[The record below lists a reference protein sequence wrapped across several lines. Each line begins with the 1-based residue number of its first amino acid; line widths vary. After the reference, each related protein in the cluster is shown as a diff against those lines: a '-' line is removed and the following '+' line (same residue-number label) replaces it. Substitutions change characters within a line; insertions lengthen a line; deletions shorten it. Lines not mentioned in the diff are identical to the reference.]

1 MFPTDEEIIAVL
13 MMLDDTD
20 YVDGFQEET
29 GREWTR
35 VVPSSD
41 THDGRQVA
49 DPSRQA
55 RAAEY
60 RKQMDD
66 RRGRQNAGTPVI
78 DPLFGDHHK
87 QVKQTGEKD
96 RPYRIRAFAGTMQLA
111 ARYGCSSHRHWPT
124 TDVNQTIRPFA
135 RTQLFFYN
143 GDMIDLACSLKRTHP
158 TNRIGIECFANNTK
172 MGGGVDNG
180 AMAQEEQLCR
190 RSTLYNALRL
200 LIGIDGKYKIGTR
213 QKPSGFRH
221 NNPSIEFEYGT
232 AIFKDVVIL
241 RQSEALEFADE
252 PIQIHVDVISTCAP
266 VMTNHQDRVND
277 IHTQTLMKTLTRN
290 VIRAAAINRC
300 DILIIGLLGGG
311 AFKGDTKT
319 IAQTTLDAIQAEQ
332 GAVETIVFAVMS
344 DHNNPAAAADSK
356 EVMSAVTVLPSAV
369 GEIKITDAI
378 DTETKKRWDDAQAY
392 VDFLCNGGKSK
403 APDGNICTLDELG
416 TKSIQFMEDNH
427 NYIQCMFP
435 SSTYGVNLNA
445 WLLHSETARMIVQ
458 NQATKD
464 RINFALR
471 IILNFYGISEGAT
484 GLFQMKRQTEP
495 PHSILTIPVND
506 KGFNH
511 NWQRVSRILGFL
523 VLIGQKARAQNLLAF
538 LYHIDIATNKFTSK
552 VDHWLPAVYGVNT
565 KEINEINGEQN
576 EYLRFILYDGNISA
590 MRINDVTPHLNGEHD
605 TFSKTN
611 FFGMY
616 FPVDIFHKN
625 QFPVFMTR
633 EMTMQYMQNTAYA
646 AKIEPA
652 IELALN
658 MLGFQTTSGTI
669 VSQTDEMRINWRSYN
684 ITTVKHDVAVMWARL
699 YRIFTFLLYAGKTH
713 NAEQIL
719 MIVNKMIGDHTCK
732 INIVYW
738 KYLIDKYNNVTGS
751 MFTFEGQ
758 GMNTP
763 ATDEQL
769 KAEEDAADA
778 AAAAAMAAAVAAATA
793 AVSPQQ
799 PVIGAQLEYTAEKE
813 LEEAEPI
820 AHDGQIDFAQVRMAL
835 LIP

>member
-13 MMLDDTD
+13 MMLYDTD

-552 VDHWLPAVYGVNT
+552 VDHWLPAVYGMNT
-565 KEINEINGEQN
+565 KEINDINGEQN
-576 EYLRFILYDGNISA
+576 EHLRFVLYDMKIADIS
-590 MRINDVTPHLNGEHD
+590 IENVTPEQNAKYTLNHKR
-605 TFSKTN
+605 TF
-611 FFGMY
+611 FCVC
-616 FPVDIFHKN
+616 FPVDVFSKAHDV
-625 QFPVFMTR
+625 PVFMTPTIAR
-633 EMTMQYMQNTAYA
+633 QLIQINTYEIA
-646 AKIEPA
+646 IQPA

-658 MLGFQTTSGTI
+658 LLGFQTTDRQITMQDMDTRRKWGHLNILT
-669 VSQTDEMRINWRSYN
+669 SYHSD
-684 ITTVKHDVAVMWARL
+684 TSMWNRL
-699 YRIFTFLLYAGKTH
+699 YRIFTFLCYIGKMG

-719 MIVNKMIGDHTCK
+719 LIVNGLIGSHECNITITYWNYLNSEYVKMAGRPYAFGGK
-732 INIVYW
+732 Q
-738 KYLIDKYNNVTGS
+738 KY
-751 MFTFEGQ
+751 
-758 GMNTP
+758 TP
-763 ATDEQL
+763 ATDVAL
-769 KAEEDAADA
+769 KAEEDAANA
-778 AAAAAMAAAVAAATA
+778 AAAAAGAAAVQ
-793 AVSPQQ
+793 SQ
-799 PVIGAQLEYTAEKE
+799 PLVKSQLEYTAEKE

>member
-20 YVDGFQEET
+20 YVDGFQEEI

-66 RRGRQNAGTPVI
+66 RRGRPNAMPRGI
-78 DPLFGDHHK
+78 DPIFGNRHK
-87 QVKQTGEKD
+87 QVKQTGELD
-96 RPYRIRAFAGTMQLA
+96 RQYRIRVFSGTMQLA
-111 ARYGCSSHRHWPT
+111 ANYGCSQFRRWNI
-124 TDVNQTIRPFA
+124 TDVGQTFRPFA
-135 RTQLFFYN
+135 QTQLFFYN
-143 GDMIDLACSLKRTHP
+143 GDMIDLACELKRTHP
-158 TNRIGIECFANNTK
+158 TNRIGIECFANNTS
-172 MGGGVDNG
+172 MGGGVMKG

-190 RSTLYNALRL
+190 RSTLYNALKL
-200 LIGIDGKYKIGTR
+200 LIGRDGRYKIGTR
-213 QKPSGFRH
+213 NKPGLFRH
-221 NNPSIEFEYGT
+221 TDKSIEFEYGT
-232 AIFKDVVIL
+232 AIFNDVIIT
-241 RQSEALEFADE
+241 RQSEASQFEDE
-252 PIQIHVDVISTCAP
+252 PTEIKVDVISTCAP
-266 VMTNHQDRVND
+266 VMKTHPSRVADVN
-277 IHTQTLMKTLTRN
+277 TKTLMTTLTRN
-290 VIRAAAINRC
+290 VIRAAATSRC

-311 AFKGDTKT
+311 AFAGDTKT
-319 IAQTTLDAIQAEQ
+319 IAQATLDAINIEQ
-332 GAVETIVFAVMS
+332 GAVEAIVFAVM
-344 DHNNPAAAADSK
+344 DDRNNLTAATDSK
-356 EVMSAVTVLPSAV
+356 DVMNQVQVLAQKTD
-369 GEIKITDAI
+369 KINLTPAI
-378 DTETKKRWDDAQAY
+378 DANTKKKWDDADAY
-392 VDFLCNGGKSK
+392 VNFLCNWGKSK
-403 APDGNICTLDELG
+403 APNGETCTLEELSM
-416 TKSIQFMEDNH
+416 KPPLFMEENH
-427 NYIQCMFP
+427 YYIQCMFP
-435 SSTYGVNLNA
+435 SNKIGVNTSA
-445 WLLHSETARMIVQ
+445 WLLHDDTARMVVQ
-458 NQATKD
+458 NNAAIIG
-464 RINFALR
+464 INNAFD
-471 IILNFYGISEGAT
+471 IILIFYGIDERAS
-484 GLFQMKRQTEP
+484 GLFTMRRRQDT
-495 PHSILTIPVND
+495 ILDIKND
-506 KGFNH
+506 EKGFNH

-538 LYHIDIATNKFTSK
+538 LYHMDIGINKFTSK
-552 VDHWLPAVYGVNT
+552 VDHWLPAVYGDKTLVGN
-565 KEINEINGEQN
+565 EQN